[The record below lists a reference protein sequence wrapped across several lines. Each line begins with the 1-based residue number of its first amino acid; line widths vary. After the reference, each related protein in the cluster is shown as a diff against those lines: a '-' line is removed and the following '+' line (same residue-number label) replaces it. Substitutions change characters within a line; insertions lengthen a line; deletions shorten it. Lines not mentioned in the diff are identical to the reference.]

1 MVPEHVSWAIV
12 QTGRRP
18 RRERSLVQ
26 RFLGHTDP
34 GFTLRTYV
42 HLLAE
47 DLPEVPFGNLAR
59 ARDIRRVA

>member
-1 MVPEHVSWAIV
+1 
-12 QTGRRP
+12 
-18 RRERSLVQ
+18 VQ

-47 DLPEVPFGNLAR
+47 DLPEVPFGNLATVKPLR
-59 ARDIRRVA
+59 SEAAA